1 MKILSDTYKIEVTH
15 DELLL
20 IYDAMMKV
28 LAEIPEKNT
37 NEFRLKRDQ
46 CFEISVVLGKKD
58 DFFERM
64 RNI

>member
-15 DELLL
+15 DELIL
-20 IYDAMMKV
+20 IYDAMMKL

-37 NEFRLKRDQ
+37 DEFCIKRDQ

-58 DFFERM
+58 DFLERM